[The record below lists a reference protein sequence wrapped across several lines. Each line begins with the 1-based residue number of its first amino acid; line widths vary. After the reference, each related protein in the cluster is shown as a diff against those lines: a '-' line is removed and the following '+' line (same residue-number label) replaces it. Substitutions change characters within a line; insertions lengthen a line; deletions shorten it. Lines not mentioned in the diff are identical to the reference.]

1 MQTHEE
7 VRASGLQSP
16 PSRVYPSYHQHADK
30 YQDPGH
36 GSSLGEYSDII
47 ERISDLVDRYW
58 NGSKSL
64 IGNLKFRG
72 MNESLWRFVYV
83 SFAHLLCVFICGKN
97 CRLRFILVLKYCRLG
112 DQLIDRNKQVH
123 RV

>member
-1 MQTHEE
+1 MQMHEE
-7 VRASGLQSP
+7 VRASGLQSV
-16 PSRVYPSYHQHADK
+16 PSGDHPSYQQHAALH
-30 YQDPGH
+30 QDPVH

-72 MNESLWRFVYV
+72 MNYSLLRVAYIY
-83 SFAHLLCVFICGKN
+83 FAHQLYIRLCEKY
-97 CRLRFILVLKYCRLG
+97 RLYFILVLKYML
-112 DQLIDRNKQVH
+112 L
-123 RV
+123 

>member
-7 VRASGLQSP
+7 VRAPALQSV
-16 PSRVYPSYHQHADK
+16 PSGGHPSYQQHAALH
-30 YQDPGH
+30 QDPAH

-72 MNESLWRFVYV
+72 MNESLLRVACIDFGHQLYIR
-83 SFAHLLCVFICGKN
+83 LCEKY
-97 CRLRFILVLKYCRLG
+97 RLFHFG
-112 DQLIDRNKQVH
+112 S
-123 RV
+123 

>member
-7 VRASGLQSP
+7 VRASGL
-16 PSRVYPSYHQHADK
+16 PSSSQPSYHQHAALN
-30 YQDPGH
+30 QNPIH
-36 GSSLGEYSDII
+36 GSALGEYSDII

-72 MNESLWRFVYV
+72 INESL
-83 SFAHLLCVFICGKN
+83 L
-97 CRLRFILVLKYCRLG
+97 
-112 DQLIDRNKQVH
+112 
-123 RV
+123 

>member
-7 VRASGLQSP
+7 VRASGLQSV
-16 PSRVYPSYHQHADK
+16 PSGGHPSYQHHAPLHR
-30 YQDPGH
+30 DPVH

-58 NGSKSL
+58 NGSRSL

-72 MNESLWRFVYV
+72 MNESLLRVACIN
-83 SFAHLLCVFICGKN
+83 FAHKLYIFVCVKNIDCISFSVPKYMLL
-97 CRLRFILVLKYCRLG
+97 
-112 DQLIDRNKQVH
+112 
-123 RV
+123 